1 VGRRDYLNDPAAPPA
16 NSLVPAASVVVV
28 DDDGRILLHR
38 RTDND
43 KWALPGGVMEIGESI
58 AGCALREVREET
70 GLEVEL
76 LGIVGLYTDPGH
88 VFAYDDGEVR
98 QEFSICF
105 RARPTGGSLAPS
117 EESHEVRFFNPADID
132 DLPMVPSIR
141 LRLTDY
147 LKDDEPAIR

>member
-1 VGRRDYLNDPAAPPA
+1 MGRRDFQDDPAAPPA

-28 DDDGRILLHR
+28 DDQDRILLHR

-43 KWALPGGVMEIGESI
+43 QWALPGGVMEIGESI
-58 AGCALREVREET
+58 ADCARREAREET

-76 LGIVGLYTDPGH
+76 LGIVGIYSDPGH

-105 RARPTGGSLAPS
+105 HGRPTGGSLAVSP
-117 EESHEVRFFNPADID
+117 ESHEVRFFSPQDVA
-132 DLPMVPSIR
+132 DLPMVESIR
-141 LRLTDY
+141 LRVNDY
-147 LKDDEPAIR
+147 LRRAEPAIR

>member
-1 VGRRDYLNDPAAPPA
+1 MGRRDYLNDPTAPPA

-105 RARPTGGSLAPS
+105 RARPTGGSLARS
-117 EESHEVRFFNPADID
+117 EESHEVRFFKPADID

-141 LRLTDY
+141 LRITDY

>member
-1 VGRRDYLNDPAAPPA
+1 MGRRDYLNDPAAPPA

-28 DDDGRILLHR
+28 DDDGGILLHR

-58 AGCALREVREET
+58 ASCARREVLEET
-70 GLEVEL
+70 GLDVEL
-76 LGIVGLYTDPGH
+76 LGIVGIYSDPGH

-105 RARPTGGSLAPS
+105 HARPTGGTLAHS
-117 EESHEVRFFNPADID
+117 AESHEVRFIRPADIEP
-132 DLPMVPSIR
+132 LPMVAPIR
-141 LRLTDY
+141 LRITDY
-147 LKDDEPAIR
+147 LKGDQPAIR

>member
-1 VGRRDYLNDPAAPPA
+1 MGRRDYLNDPAAPPA

-28 DDDGRILLHR
+28 GDDGQILLHR

-43 KWALPGGVMEIGESI
+43 KWALPGGVMEIGETI

-70 GLEVEL
+70 GLDIEL

-105 RARPTGGSLAPS
+105 RARPTGGSLAHS
-117 EESHEVRFFNPADID
+117 EESHEVRFFKPADID

-141 LRLTDY
+141 LRITDY
-147 LKDDEPAIR
+147 LKADEPAIR

>member
-1 VGRRDYLNDPAAPPA
+1 MGRRDFLNDPTAPPA

-43 KWALPGGVMEIGESI
+43 MWALPGGVMEIGETI
-58 AGCALREVREET
+58 AGCATREVREET
-70 GLEVEL
+70 GLDVDIVA
-76 LGIVGLYTDPGH
+76 IVGLYTDPGH

-98 QEFSICF
+98 QEFSVCF
-105 RARPTGGSLAPS
+105 RARVAGGSLAHS
-117 EESHEVRFFNPADID
+117 EESHEVGFFEPAAID

-141 LRLTDY
+141 LRITDY
-147 LKDDEPAIR
+147 LKADEPAIR